1 MDLGIKINFK
11 TVGSGPTASNIFAA
25 AQKSHKKR
33 RKLSTQFNHERNC
46 ILNLS
51 IASLR
56 ELGRTFSK
64 KLGGFNEQVQ
74 KRFFM
79 CRTNKT

>member
-1 MDLGIKINFK
+1 MR
-11 TVGSGPTASNIFAA
+11 PTFSNSE
-25 AQKSHKKR
+25 KSRQKR

-56 ELGRTFSK
+56 GLGRTFSK

-74 KRFFM
+74 QALFYV
-79 CRTNKT
+79 RTSKT